1 MSLNVVISQSSTAF
15 GLRVDSIAH
24 SFARFPTQSPLPAD
38 SSGNPVIFSLD
49 LGMSIESWTLQ
60 GLVNT
65 VSQNSGD
72 PSKFDLETVCRN
84 WWAYG
89 DDTSLLPTITVSSGQ
104 AYYGHLKNFEARQV
118 AGQEDRWEFSMIILV
133 REKI

>member
-15 GLRVDSIAH
+15 GLRVDNIAH

-38 SSGNPVIFSLD
+38 SSGNPVVFSLD
-49 LGMSIESWTLQ
+49 LGMLIEQWTLQ
-60 GLVNT
+60 GIVNT
-65 VSQNSGD
+65 VSTASGD

-104 AYYGHLKNFEARQV
+104 AYHGHLKNAEFRQS
-118 AGQEDRWEFSMIILV
+118 AGTEDRWEMSIILLV